1 MQNKKLILLIIL
13 GIAAVFSLI
22 YGIVTPSKAKR
33 ELSNKSAGIKKQRA
47 VTAEINI
54 ASNTKRPRRT
64 DFSDWGRDPFSS
76 GPSTAAPSTLSDMVL
91 TGILWDDSAPLA
103 MINDNLVGAG
113 DKIGGYTAVEIKK
126 DRVVLTDGEQNYTL
140 TLPQY

>member
-22 YGIVTPSKAKR
+22 YGIATPSKVR
-33 ELSNKSAGIKKQRA
+33 RGLSKKSTGIKKQRA
-47 VTAEINI
+47 VTAEINTV
-54 ASNTKRPRRT
+54 SNTKRPRKT
-64 DFSDWGRDPFSS
+64 DFSTWGRDPFSS
-76 GPSTAAPSTLSDMVL
+76 GPAVSAPATLSDMVL

-126 DRVVLTDGEQNYTL
+126 DKVVLTDGEQNYTL